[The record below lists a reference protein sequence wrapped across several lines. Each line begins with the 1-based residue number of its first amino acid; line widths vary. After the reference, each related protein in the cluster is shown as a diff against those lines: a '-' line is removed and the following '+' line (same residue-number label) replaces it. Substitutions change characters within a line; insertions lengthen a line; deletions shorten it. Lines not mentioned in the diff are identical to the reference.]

1 MAKNMFAQRFR
12 WLSALPLLAVILA
25 LAVISIGALSGAHS
39 TNATTREGLFDYYQ
53 RLKPAASE
61 TASPFHIITIDRDS
75 IDAVG
80 PWPWPRSIIADLVS
94 EADNAGAKG
103 VVLIEPVDT
112 PDPLSPEVI
121 GEFWLKGA
129 TDDELARQL
138 ALLPST
144 DEALARAFDAAPSAA
159 AIAES
164 SSSPLLAAN
173 NFERADTDSV
183 SWLQAA
189 GEGGEFLAMPRASA
203 QFPVNAEIARSTQL
217 AVLALPADGDGVI
230 RRTPLFW
237 SLGGNPTPSVALE
250 AARLAGEDQT
260 VSIAAD
266 PNAVSAAGRT
276 MRMVTLDGKT
286 LPLSDGA
293 SLRYYGPKR
302 PATPETSA
310 IKIINKDGSNSQLR
324 DKVVFIGL
332 DKELGGSVKFAR
344 GDFSSPGGRPLSTS
358 SAVA

>member
-61 TASPFHIITIDRDS
+61 TASPFHIIAIDRES

-103 VVLIEPVDT
+103 VVLVEPVDT

-129 TDDELARQL
+129 TDEGLARQL

-144 DEALARAFDAAPSAA
+144 DEALARAFDAGPSAA
-159 AIAES
+159 AIAE
-164 SSSPLLAAN
+164 PPP
-173 NFERADTDSV
+173 AD
-183 SWLQAA
+183 
-189 GEGGEFLAMPRASA
+189 R
-203 QFPVNAEIARSTQL
+203 IARRQQ
-217 AVLALPADGDGVI
+217 
-230 RRTPLFW
+230 F
-237 SLGGNPTPSVALE
+237 
-250 AARLAGEDQT
+250 
-260 VSIAAD
+260 
-266 PNAVSAAGRT
+266 
-276 MRMVTLDGKT
+276 
-286 LPLSDGA
+286 
-293 SLRYYGPKR
+293 
-302 PATPETSA
+302 
-310 IKIINKDGSNSQLR
+310 
-324 DKVVFIGL
+324 
-332 DKELGGSVKFAR
+332 
-344 GDFSSPGGRPLSTS
+344 
-358 SAVA
+358 